1 MNDDG
6 RPATPMLPYDELRSA
21 IGDDPAARNEL
32 DALREHLNEPNP
44 DPQRVAGHIDALRGI
59 HDAEAHV
66 ANWWDDPVT
75 QGWLKALGDA
85 GL

>member
-21 IGDDPAARNEL
+21 IGDDPSARNEL
-32 DALREHLNEPNP
+32 
-44 DPQRVAGHIDALRGI
+44 DALRGI
-59 HDAEAHV
+59 HDAEARV
-66 ANWWDDPVT
+66 ANWWDDPLT
-75 QGWLKALGDA
+75 QTWFKALGDA